1 MKISRGWVIAAVGSL
16 LVAGLIYLVQ
26 PRSDSPEH
34 STNSDAANGASAAWL
49 FTQAMGHP
57 ADQITGTF
65 STPDRLGVMVVFTP
79 TSSFTADEADRTLNW
94 VRGGGLLIYA
104 AEEGDTELDRAL
116 GVVRLGGYISSVNE
130 TANATVDGVTSL
142 SGADSVDPL
151 DPTAEQV
158 PFMRTS
164 NGFVTGYTQRIGA
177 GIAVVLSD
185 PLVLCNG
192 YLDKAD
198 NGRLLADLL
207 GLAYPTAHVYFDE
220 YHHGLTT
227 SDLAP
232 QSWVL
237 TPWGAALLWLLV
249 AVFVGLVLRGRR
261 FGPLIDRP
269 AEMARS
275 DVEWSVAVG
284 QLLRR
289 SSARAV
295 TLGLLANATE
305 RVVASRNGLSVQ
317 PRERFWNAL
326 WVRDPQVAKD
336 LAQVENSLVA
346 ASATEG
352 GLLDAAQQLHRIAHP
367 VASTKTLERR

>member
-1 MKISRGWVIAAVGSL
+1 ML
-16 LVAGLIYLVQ
+16 
-26 PRSDSPEH
+26 
-34 STNSDAANGASAAWL
+34 L
-49 FTQAMGHP
+49 FTEAMGHP
-57 ADQITGTF
+57 TDQITGTF

-79 TSSFTADEADRTLNW
+79 TSGFTPDEADRTLSW

-104 AEEGDTELDRAL
+104 AEEGDSELDRAL
-116 GVVRLGGYISSVNE
+116 GVVRLGGYVASPKE

-142 SGADSVDPL
+142 AGADSVMPL

-158 PFMRTS
+158 PFMRTT
-164 NGFVTGYTQRIGA
+164 NGYVTGYTQRIGT

-185 PLVLCNG
+185 PVVLCNG
-192 YLDKAD
+192 YLEKAD

-207 GLAYPTAHVYFDE
+207 GLSYPDSHVYFDE
-220 YHHGLTT
+220 YHHGLTA

-232 QSWVL
+232 QSWVQ

-249 AVFVGLVLRGRR
+249 AVFVGLLLRGRR
-261 FGPLIDRP
+261 FGPLIERP
-269 AEMARS
+269 AEIARS

-305 RVVASRNGLSVQ
+305 RAVASRNGLSVQ

-326 WVRDPQVAKD
+326 WVRDPQVAGD
-336 LAQVENSLVA
+336 LAQVENSLPA
-346 ASATEG
+346 ASITEG
-352 GLLDAAQQLHRIAHP
+352 GLLGAAQQLHRIAHP
-367 VASTKTLERR
+367 VAQKKTLEHR

>member
-1 MKISRGWVIAAVGSL
+1 MRISRGWVIAAAGSL

-34 STNSDAANGASAAWL
+34 STNSDAANGASAALL
-49 FTQAMGHP
+49 FAQAMGQP

-79 TSSFTADEADRTLNW
+79 TSNFTPDEADRTFNW

-104 AEEGDTELDRAL
+104 AESGDPELDRAL
-116 GVVRLGGYISSVNE
+116 GVVRFGATVSGAGQ
-130 TANATVDGVTSL
+130 TANPTVDGVTQL
-142 SGADSVDPL
+142 SGADGVDPL
-151 DPTAEQV
+151 DPTSEQV

-164 NGFVTGYTQRIGA
+164 SGFVTGYTQRIGS

-192 YLDKAD
+192 YLEKAD

-207 GLAYPTAHVYFDE
+207 GLADPSAHVYFDE

-249 AVFVGLVLRGRR
+249 AVFVGLLLRGRR
-261 FGPLIDRP
+261 FGPLIERP

-289 SSARAV
+289 SGARAV

-326 WVRDPQVAKD
+326 WVRDPQVAGD

-346 ASATEG
+346 ASTTES

-367 VASTKTLERR
+367 VAPTKTLERR